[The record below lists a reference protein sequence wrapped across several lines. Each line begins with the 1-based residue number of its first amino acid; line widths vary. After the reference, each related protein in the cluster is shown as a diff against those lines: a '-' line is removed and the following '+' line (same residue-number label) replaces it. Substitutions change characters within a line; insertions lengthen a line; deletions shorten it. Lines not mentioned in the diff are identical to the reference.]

1 MPVANKK
8 GGEAIRADDW
18 NLVVGGA
25 QHLADAL
32 SQMTQLVSP
41 VGHNHPELEAKINE
55 MSSNFDTLVNTLS
68 AALAD
73 CSPSRVES
81 VSGQSDG
88 VCRVFDSYLPDRTQ

>member
-41 VGHNHPELEAKINE
+41 VGHNL
-55 MSSNFDTLVNTLS
+55 SSNFDTLVNTLS

-88 VCRVFDSYLPDRTQ
+88 VCRVFDSYLPIVDRKQ